1 MSELQEI
8 EKILKEASSVGLRSK
23 TIESAYNILN
33 RNRDIDRV
41 SAYQL
46 AFNTLLSTTEDVD
59 DRDINDTPVYVDNE
73 DDDLDYSEQEEE
85 RLDFFKDID
94 DVVFDN
100 EDLDD

>member
-23 TIESAYNILN
+23 TIEAAYNILN